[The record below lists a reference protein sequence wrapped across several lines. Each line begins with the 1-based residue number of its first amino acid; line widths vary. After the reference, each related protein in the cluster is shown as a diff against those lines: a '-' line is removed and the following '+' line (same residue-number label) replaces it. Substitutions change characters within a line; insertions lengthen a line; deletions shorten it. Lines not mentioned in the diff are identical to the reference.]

1 MTDYDRT
8 STRRGT
14 AAPIHARTGETGHGG
29 WALLWFGLALIVA
42 ALMLA
47 AVGDGE
53 HRLPG
58 PPTVTVGTAVL
69 AAHHG
74 DAA

>member
-1 MTDYDRT
+1 MTGFDET
-8 STRRGT
+8 GTLPGT
-14 AAPIHARTGETGHGG
+14 AVPAHAGPSEAARGS

-47 AVGDGE
+47 AVGDGA

-58 PPTVTVGTAVL
+58 PPTVTVGTAAQAV
-69 AAHHG
+69 HHG